1 MENERHI
8 KVEETEVETERIAIP
23 KKEYESFMLEYNSL
37 KERCG
42 YLQTTNS
49 NLYNERYE
57 LRKQLEET
65 QKENEE
71 LKNGILYYVRK
82 LGGK

>member
-1 MENERHI
+1 MEN
-8 KVEETEVETERIAIP
+8 KETESITIP

-37 KERCG
+37 KERCK
-42 YLQTTNS
+42 YLQTANS